1 MDKFKSEKDKVAYAL
16 LCDLSKV
23 EKIYKPSEEEMKIFQ
38 QQTSCSEEDANKF
51 FHKNKGNRE
60 NAIFDY
66 LESFDVIKKL
76 NKPSLVNDEDLLNEN
91 ISVIDKMETYRNIL
105 LHKDKVFQQKFDETS
120 GFDANSI
127 GVYEYVA
134 FQPSTTEY
142 RKLKFKGTK
151 EYFSMEIIR
160 SYLGGEIADKDLY
173 EANKKHKEYK
183 GDVTNGVSL
192 DREIEV
198 QIERENEV
206 KAITDGKTEVK
217 DQIEEEV
224 KDQIEEEVKDE
235 TVEEPEEEPERKI
248 IIKTI
253 VKDGLNHAKKWSC
266 NKPVLA
272 FLEVEDKDKKEENI
286 NKLATK
292 FMKASGYFKDD
303 QYIYG
308 PAMLI
313 DNWYL

>member
-1 MDKFKSEKDKVAYAL
+1 MDNFKSEKDKVAYAL
-16 LCDLSKV
+16 LLDPSKV

-38 QQTSCSEEDANKF
+38 QQTSCSEEDANNF
-51 FHKNKGNRE
+51 FHKNKGNLE

-66 LESFDVIKKL
+66 LESFDIIKKL
-76 NKPSLVNDEDLLNEN
+76 DKPYLVTDEDLLNEN

-105 LHKDKVFQQKFDETS
+105 FHKDKVFQQKFDETS

-160 SYLGGEIADKDLY
+160 SYLDGEIADKDLY

-183 GDVTNGVSL
+183 GNNTNGVSL
-192 DREIEV
+192 DRELEV
-198 QIERENEV
+198 QIEREDEV
-206 KAITDGKTEVK
+206 KAITDGKTDEVK
-217 DQIEEEV
+217 EEV
-224 KDQIEEEVKDE
+224 VEVVEDEE
-235 TVEEPEEEPERKI
+235 VEEPEKKI

-253 VKDGLNHAKKWSC
+253 VKEGLTHAKKWSC

-272 FLEVEDKDKKEENI
+272 FLEVEEKDKIEENI

-292 FMKASGYFKDD
+292 FMKACGYFKEG

>member
-1 MDKFKSEKDKVAYAL
+1 MNNFKSEKDKVAYAL
-16 LCDLSKV
+16 LLDPSKV
-23 EKIYKPSEEEMKIFQ
+23 EKIYKPSEEEMKIFL
-38 QQTSCSEEDANKF
+38 QQTSSSSEDANIF
-51 FHKNKGNRE
+51 FHKNKGNLE

-66 LESFDVIKKL
+66 LESFDIIKKL
-76 NKPSLVNDEDLLNEN
+76 DKPSLVNDEDLLNEN

-105 LHKDKVFQQKFDETS
+105 FHKDKVFQQKFDETS

-160 SYLGGEIADKDLY
+160 SYLDGEIADKDLY

-183 GDVTNGVSL
+183 GTNTNGVSL
-192 DREIEV
+192 DRELEV
-198 QIERENEV
+198 QIEREDEV
-206 KAITDGKTEVK
+206 KAITDGKTE
-217 DQIEEEV
+217 EEV
-224 KDQIEEEVKDE
+224 KDAPEEDEEV
-235 TVEEPEEEPERKI
+235 EEPERKI
-248 IIKTI
+248 IIKTV
-253 VKDGLNHAKKWSC
+253 VKDGLTHAKKWSC

-272 FLEVEDKDKKEENI
+272 FLEVEDTDKIEENI

-292 FMKASGYFKDD
+292 FMKASGYFKEG

>member
-1 MDKFKSEKDKVAYAL
+1 MDKFKNEKDKVAYAL

-23 EKIYKPSEEEMKIFQ
+23 EKIYKPSEEEMKIFL

-51 FHKNKGNRE
+51 FHKNKGNLE

-76 NKPSLVNDEDLLNEN
+76 DKPSLVNDEDLLNEN

-105 LHKDKVFQQKFDETS
+105 FHKDKVFQQKFDETS

-160 SYLGGEIADKDLY
+160 SYLGGEIADKDLH

-183 GDVTNGVSL
+183 GNTTNGVSL
-192 DREIEV
+192 DRELEV

-206 KAITDGKTEVK
+206 KAITDGKTEEVK
-217 DQIEEEV
+217 EEVSEEVTEEVTEEV
-224 KDQIEEEVKDE
+224 KDD
-235 TVEEPEEEPERKI
+235 TVEEPERKI

-266 NKPVLA
+266 NKPVIA
-272 FLEVEDKDKKEENI
+272 FLEVEDKNKKEENI

-292 FMKASGYFKDD
+292 FMRASGYFKED

>member
-1 MDKFKSEKDKVAYAL
+1 MENFKSEKEKVAYAL
-16 LCDLSKV
+16 LCDPSKV
-23 EKIYKPSEEEMKIFQ
+23 EKIYRPSEEEMKIFQ

-51 FHKNKGNRE
+51 FHKNKGKLE
-60 NAIFDY
+60 DAIFDY
-66 LESFDVIKKL
+66 LESENIIKKID
-76 NKPSLVNDEDLLNEN
+76 KPNMVSDEDILNEN
-91 ISVIDKMETYRNIL
+91 ISVMDKMDTYRNIL

-120 GFDANSI
+120 GFDANAI

-160 SYLGGEIADKDLY
+160 SYLQGEIADKDLY
-173 EANKKHKEYK
+173 EANKKHKQYN
-183 GDVTNGVSL
+183 GSNTNGVSL

-198 QIERENEV
+198 NIERENETKELKESEEV
-206 KAITDGKTEVK
+206 KAITDGKEPE
-217 DQIEEEV
+217 QPEEV
-224 KDQIEEEVKDE
+224 EEVE
-235 TVEEPEEEPERKI
+235 PEEPEKKI

-266 NKPVLA
+266 NKPVMA
-272 FLEVEDKDKKEENI
+272 FLDVEDKDKKEENI

-292 FMKASGYFKDD
+292 FMKASGYFKEG

>member
-1 MDKFKSEKDKVAYAL
+1 MDNFKSEKDKVAYAL
-16 LCDLSKV
+16 LCDFSKV
-23 EKIYKPSEEEMKIFQ
+23 EKIYKLSEEEMKIFL

-51 FHKNKGNRE
+51 FHKNKGNLE

-76 NKPSLVNDEDLLNEN
+76 DKPSLVNDEDLLNEN

-105 LHKDKVFQQKFDETS
+105 FHKDKVFQQKFDETS

-160 SYLGGEIADKDLY
+160 SYLGGEIADKDLH
-173 EANKKHKEYK
+173 EANKKHKEYQ
-183 GDVTNGVSL
+183 GNNTNGVSL
-192 DREIEV
+192 DRELEV

-206 KAITDGKTEVK
+206 KPITDGKTQEEPEK
-217 DQIEEEV
+217 TEEEQEPQEPEKTEEV
-224 KDQIEEEVKDE
+224 KQEEEK
-235 TVEEPEEEPERKI
+235 KI

-253 VKDGLNHAKKWSC
+253 VKDGLNYAKKWSC

-272 FLEVEDKDKKEENI
+272 FMEVEEKNKIEENI

-292 FMKASGYFKDD
+292 FMKASGYFKEN

-308 PAMLI
+308 HAMLI

>member
-1 MDKFKSEKDKVAYAL
+1 MDNFKSEKDKVAYAL
-16 LCDLSKV
+16 LCDPSKV
-23 EKIYKPSEEEMKIFQ
+23 EKIYKPSEEEMKIFL
-38 QQTSCSEEDANKF
+38 QQTSSSEEDANIF
-51 FHKNKGNRE
+51 FHKNKGNLE

-66 LESFDVIKKL
+66 LESFDILKKL
-76 NKPSLVNDEDLLNEN
+76 DKPSLVNDEDLLNEN

-105 LHKDKVFQQKFDETS
+105 FHKDKVFQQKFDETS

-160 SYLGGEIADKDLY
+160 SYLDGEIADKDLY

-183 GDVTNGVSL
+183 GNNTNGVSL
-192 DREIEV
+192 DRELEV
-198 QIERENEV
+198 QIEREDEV
-206 KAITDGKTEVK
+206 KAITDGKTEEVK
-217 DQIEEEV
+217 PIETTETIEEV
-224 KDQIEEEVKDE
+224 KEEDE
-235 TVEEPEEEPERKI
+235 EIEEPERKI
-248 IIKTI
+248 IIKTV
-253 VKDGLNHAKKWSC
+253 VKEGLTHAKKWSC

-272 FLEVEDKDKKEENI
+272 FLEVEDKDKIEENI
-286 NKLATK
+286 NKLASK
-292 FMKASGYFKDD
+292 FMKACGYFKEG

>member
-1 MDKFKSEKDKVAYAL
+1 MENFKSEKDKVAYAL

-23 EKIYKPSEEEMKIFQ
+23 EKIYKPSEEEMKIFLQ
-38 QQTSCSEEDANKF
+38 QASCTEEDANTY
-51 FHKNKGNRE
+51 FHKNKGKLE
-60 NAIFDY
+60 EAIFDY
-66 LESFDVIKKL
+66 LESENLIKKME
-76 NKPSLVNDEDLLNEN
+76 KPFMVKDEDLLNEN
-91 ISVIDKMETYRNIL
+91 ISVIDKMDTYRNIL

-160 SYLGGEIADKDLY
+160 SYLQCEIADKDLY
-173 EANKKHKEYK
+173 EANKKHKQYK
-183 GDVTNGVSL
+183 GSNNNGVSL
-192 DREIEV
+192 DRELEV
-198 QIERENEV
+198 NIERENEP
-206 KAITDGKTEVK
+206 KALTDGNKETNDNQEITEEP
-217 DQIEEEV
+217 QAEV
-224 KDQIEEEVKDE
+224 EPEA
-235 TVEEPEEEPERKI
+235 EEPEKKI

-272 FLEVEDKDKKEENI
+272 FLDVEENDKKEENI

-292 FMKASGYFKDD
+292 FMKASGYFKDG